1 MQAEIW
7 IMLLSTVG
15 FVVLWVLMIGLV
27 SLWAG
32 WWRLAQHYRD
42 FDNYQGR
49 KLRMRSGSF
58 GWASYGGVLILGAN
72 FQGMYLAV
80 NPLFAILHPP
90 LFIPWN
96 DIQTEERKGLFGKET
111 TLTFAKA
118 PNAKLTILSKLMEEV
133 WELKTGNLF

>member
-7 IMLLSTVG
+7 IVLLSTVG
-15 FVVLWVLMIGLV
+15 FVVLWVLIIGLV
-27 SLWAG
+27 SLSAG

-96 DIQTEERKGLFGKET
+96 DIQTEEKKGLFGKET
-111 TLTFAKA
+111 TLTFAKT
-118 PNAKLTILSKLMEEV
+118 PNAKLTIPSKLMAQV
-133 WELKTGNLF
+133 QDLKTGNLF